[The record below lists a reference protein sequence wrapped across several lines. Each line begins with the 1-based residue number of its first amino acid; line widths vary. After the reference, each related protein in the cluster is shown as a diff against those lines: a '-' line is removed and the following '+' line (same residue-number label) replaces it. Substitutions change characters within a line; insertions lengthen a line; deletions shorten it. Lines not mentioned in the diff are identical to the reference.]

1 MANARRLVR
10 MGKVKP
16 VRGKALDPLDPA
28 FNDPVPEGADNVS
41 DSFSLFNTVVSTDQ
55 LVL

>member
-1 MANARRLVR
+1 